1 MTAIRLLPDRK
12 CDGCRRQAEWGCTAE
27 RWRWPDEG
35 EVDGPQNWVN
45 PAHLPST
52 LGDEESYA
60 CPRQHIRENPQ
71 LWALILKY
79 YGMFRKGFLPNV
91 GAIADQ
97 SNKAIE
103 VFRILDDANDA
114 CDAEEARR
122 AKEKQ
127 NRDHRA
133 AAQRRQGR

>member
-1 MTAIRLLPDRK
+1 M
-12 CDGCRRQAEWGCTAE
+12 
-27 RWRWPDEG
+27 
-35 EVDGPQNWVN
+35 
-45 PAHLPST
+45 
-52 LGDEESYA
+52 
-60 CPRQHIRENPQ
+60 
-71 LWALILKY
+71 LKF

-114 CDAEEARR
+114 CDAEATKR

-127 NRDHRA
+127 HRDQRA
-133 AAQRRQGR
+133 AAQRHGRR